1 MLDAQFDFRPPRR
14 NENMFRDVLSIAYAH
29 KFRVI
34 IAICLI
40 SNIVL
45 CIGWFWPKS
54 YLSYSTIIFENK
66 NIIKPLLD
74 GTAVP
79 TDISA
84 KAETARELMFSR
96 TILAEVAEVGG
107 WLDKSDSLL
116 AREKRNDIIR
126 GRLSVKPI
134 GANLIRIEFK
144 DESPATSLAVADF
157 LSETFVAKSQEM
169 QIDESNTAFEFIDA
183 QVSGYRVKLLAAE
196 QSLMLY
202 NSANLASQPS
212 NEVTSGM
219 KISDLEMQ
227 IEDTKVRLA
236 EVGKTRSALRE
247 QLDSESGVVASL
259 DIERELQTML
269 GEANRR
275 LTTLR
280 MLYHDTYP
288 DIVQILSQV
297 DELEMKIELEQASRG
312 DSNATIDDS
321 YYDPKTGQTV
331 SLFQQLRRDFAV
343 ADTEYSALQARLAEQ
358 RRQRV
363 AEIKRGIRI
372 NENSAKLSELT
383 RDYEVNKSIHQ
394 DMLRRR
400 ENARVSMQLD
410 QNKQGLSIR
419 VYEKAF
425 LPLKPSGL
433 RFLHFAIFGVVLGV
447 AVPLLFVYAFNATS
461 KRIRSPKRIEQLY
474 DIPLIGSI
482 PHMLVDAE
490 VTSRRRQ
497 MIITTIIVCVAIC
510 GYVTLGVMRI
520 LGIELGS
527 IL

>member
-1 MLDAQFDFRPPRR
+1 MLDAQFDYRPPPRK
-14 NENMFRDVLSIAYAH
+14 ENVYLDVLSIAHAN

-54 YLSYSTIIFENK
+54 YTSYTTIIFEDK

-96 TILAEVAEVGG
+96 TTLAEVAEVGG
-107 WLDKSDSLL
+107 WLDKSESLL
-116 AREKRNDIIR
+116 AREKRNDVIR

-144 DESPATSLAVADF
+144 DESPAISLAVADF
-157 LSETFVAKSQEM
+157 LGETFVAKSQDM
-169 QIDESNTAFEFIDA
+169 QIHESNTAFEFIDA
-183 QVSGYRVKLLAAE
+183 QVSGYRDKLLVAE
-196 QSLMLY
+196 QSLMQY
-202 NSANLASQPS
+202 NSDNLASRPS
-212 NEVTSGM
+212 SDVSVGM

-247 QLDSESGVVASL
+247 QLDSESGVAASL
-259 DIERELQTML
+259 DIERELQNML
-269 GEANRR
+269 RDANRR
-275 LTTLR
+275 LATLR
-280 MLYHDTYP
+280 MLYHDSYP
-288 DIVQILSQV
+288 DIVQVLAQV
-297 DELEMKIELEQASRG
+297 DELEMKIGLERASRG

-343 ADTEYSALQARLAEQ
+343 ADTEYRSLQARLKEQ
-358 RRQRV
+358 NRQRNS
-363 AEIKRGIRI
+363 EIKRGIRV
-372 NENSAKLSELT
+372 NENAAMLSELT
-383 RDYEVNKSIHQ
+383 RDYEVNKTIHQ

-447 AVPLLFVYAFNATS
+447 AVPFAFIYIFCATS
-461 KRIRSPKRIEQLY
+461 KRLRSPKRIEQLF
-474 DIPLIGSI
+474 DLPLVASI
-482 PHMLVDAE
+482 PHMQVDAE
-490 VTSRRRQ
+490 ASSQRRR
-497 MIITTIIVCVAIC
+497 MFATTLIVVVAASV
-510 GYVTLGVMRI
+510 YAALGVFRI

-527 IL
+527 LL